1 VVSHV
6 VSVVMVV
13 SQVVLGL
20 TLKVKD
26 LSQVMNTE
34 TLTGVELILSNH
46 VNTTLLEKKELVMEL
61 TQLLNVLKNVTMNQV
76 EIIKVKK
83 LSTELQT
90 VFLFPEMNN
99 P

>member
-1 VVSHV
+1 MVSHV

>member
-1 VVSHV
+1 
-6 VSVVMVV
+6 MVV

-34 TLTGVELILSNH
+34 TPTGVELILSNH

>member
-1 VVSHV
+1 
-6 VSVVMVV
+6 M
-13 SQVVLGL
+13 VLGL

-34 TLTGVELILSNH
+34 TLTGVKLILSNH